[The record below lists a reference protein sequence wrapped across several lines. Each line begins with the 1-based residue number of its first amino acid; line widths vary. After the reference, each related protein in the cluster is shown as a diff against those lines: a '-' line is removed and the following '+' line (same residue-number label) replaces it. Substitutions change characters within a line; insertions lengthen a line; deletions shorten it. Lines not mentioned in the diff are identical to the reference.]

1 MSERTMCVVTMDENV
16 FVLLE
21 DPAARIRSDVLAVA
35 PPGQE
40 ETYLQSPSH
49 YRTTFLTLTPPIALE
64 QLLSQ
69 LKARWVPVRQA
80 SGAQKVQSL
89 GPQLTIEGHIFSIG
103 TDWLVRAGNVILA
116 GGAVKGMLL
125 EVGNMLQLQ
134 V

>member
-64 QLLSQ
+64 SLQAA
-69 LKARWVPVRQA
+69 LKKSSH
-80 SGAQKVQSL
+80 SGRS
-89 GPQLTIEGHIFSIG
+89 
-103 TDWLVRAGNVILA
+103 
-116 GGAVKGMLL
+116 
-125 EVGNMLQLQ
+125 
-134 V
+134 